1 MATLAKPKPISAPAS
16 ATHVD
21 RFTQKL
27 RAVKQAVASLPG
39 DDFHNQLIQ
48 VIHRPGWTTIA
59 EGMFFEALADSILAQ
74 TQHLAQLHQQLKA
87 ASEAVGQK

>member
-1 MATLAKPKPISAPAS
+1 MATLAKPKPVSAA
-16 ATHVD
+16 HVD

-27 RAVKQAVASLPG
+27 RAVRQAVANLPG
-39 DDFHNQLIQ
+39 DDFHEQLIT

-59 EGMFFEALADSILAQ
+59 EGMFFETLADSILAQ

-87 ASEAVGQK
+87 ASEAVGKE